1 MADIASRDN
10 ATAQEMATMA
20 FMVPFFVVYLLGGP
34 AAYVLLVIRTWE
46 SHMSLGWK
54 IVHWLTID
62 VMLAAFWP
70 ALSLWWALKCV
81 VGYCSATPLA
91 LLFG

>member
-1 MADIASRDN
+1 MSHIASRDN
-10 ATAQEMATMA
+10 STAQEIATMA
-20 FMVPFFVVYLLGGP
+20 FMVPFFVVYILGGP

-54 IVHWLTID
+54 IAHWLTID

-70 ALSLWWALKCV
+70 GLSLWWALKCV
-81 VGYCSATPLA
+81 VGYCSATLLA